1 MNQEEIKKWIPHR
14 TPFLWLDEVVEMT
27 DTTIHARTTVTED
40 LPVFQ
45 GHHPEFPVLPGVLQC
60 EMCFQAAAVL
70 IAQKVPV
77 EDGEV
82 PVATR
87 LNNTKFRRLVRPGE
101 TLDIKVE
108 ITERLSNAFFLKGV
122 VSVEGQT
129 STRCEFAC
137 ASAPSPMG

>member
-1 MNQEEIKKWIPHR
+1 M
-14 TPFLWLDEVVEMT
+14 
-27 DTTIHARTTVTED
+27 
-40 LPVFQ
+40 
-45 GHHPEFPVLPGVLQC
+45 LPGVLQC

>member
-1 MNQEEIKKWIPHR
+1 MR
-14 TPFLWLDEVVEMT
+14 C
-27 DTTIHARTTVTED
+27 A
-40 LPVFQ
+40 
-45 GHHPEFPVLPGVLQC
+45 
-60 EMCFQAAAVL
+60 FQAAAVL
-70 IAQKVPV
+70 IAQTVPV

-108 ITERLSNAFFLKGV
+108 VTERVSNAFFLKGT
-122 VSVEGQT
+122 VSVDGKV

-137 ASAPSPMG
+137 ASAPSPMA